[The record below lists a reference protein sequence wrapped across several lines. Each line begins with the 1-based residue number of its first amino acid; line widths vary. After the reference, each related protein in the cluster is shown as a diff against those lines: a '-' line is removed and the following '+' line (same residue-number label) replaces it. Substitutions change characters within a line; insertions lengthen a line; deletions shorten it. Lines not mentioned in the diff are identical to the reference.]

1 DDKSFGYAL
10 LTYFASVA
18 LGFRRLPFAED
29 RIYTNYFGNT
39 EKYKDV
45 LSKLSL
51 SRIELIAEE
60 VRRLYEHTQASLK
73 RVGLDEVNLRREIK
87 SSHTFNGQGSDQ
99 NYAETLIMLRDSCDV
114 LGLSEFEIE
123 MDTLNSFGD
132 EGEYVS
138 EVKLELTIPAKDIL
152 YCSDLIGDRVGESK
166 TMEPGEWVVI

>member
-1 DDKSFGYAL
+1 LTMEFKVTRQQDIFSNIREDQKFHIYDELLFDCVGTGCGNIYQPGRVRGFSDDKSFGYAL

-29 RIYTNYFGNT
+29 RTYTNYFCNT

-51 SRIELIAEE
+51 YRIELIAEE

-99 NYAETLIMLRDSCDV
+99 NY
-114 LGLSEFEIE
+114 
-123 MDTLNSFGD
+123 
-132 EGEYVS
+132 
-138 EVKLELTIPAKDIL
+138 
-152 YCSDLIGDRVGESK
+152 
-166 TMEPGEWVVI
+166 